1 MPRVLVVTGMTHF
14 GRGGIQRETD
24 RLLISMRAGGAAI
37 ALASD
42 RAPGEYE
49 PSLVGLEHFPL
60 AYPWD
65 AASEHDLSRAIEA
78 FAPDVI
84 HVIGGGARLLTHVT
98 THVSVP
104 VVLTIHCVPPFEQT
118 APAFFGINAGYRM
131 LRNLI
136 RSPRHALWS
145 RVLGAGRFTHAIT
158 HSQAILES
166 ALRAGCAGTKLRNIP
181 LGWEPSPIAS
191 TRVGTN
197 KGATFSIVSVGG
209 MVHHKGHHDTLRA
222 MAAAREH
229 LPHARLTIL
238 GENRQPKYHT
248 WLRRLCTR
256 LGLDDIVTII
266 ADAPEHERASAL
278 ANADLYVQASHEEGF
293 CLSFIEA
300 AGIVPRLVGTRTG
313 AIAAVAGGDPLARVV
328 TPGDPISIAHALR
341 ALSALPASER
351 AIADRVAR
359 LRREF
364 SWAAHAEAHVAI
376 YREAVTESRVLAKGS
391 SRSSLPAAPAPS

>member
-24 RLLISMRAGGAAI
+24 RLLMSLRSSGVGV

-42 RAPGEYE
+42 RAPGVYE
-49 PSLVGLEHFPL
+49 PALKDLAHFPL

-65 AASEHDLSRAIEA
+65 AASEHDLSKAIEDY
-78 FAPDVI
+78 APDVI

-98 THVSVP
+98 THASVP
-104 VVLTIHCVPPFEQT
+104 VILTIHCVPPFEQT
-118 APAFFGINAGYRM
+118 APAFFGMNAAYRT
-131 LRNLI
+131 LRNAM
-136 RSPRHALWS
+136 RWPRHMLWS
-145 RVLGAGRFTHAIT
+145 RLLSSGRFTHAIT

-181 LGWEPSPIAS
+181 LGWEPLPVAS
-191 TRVGTN
+191 SRVGVN
-197 KGATFSIVSVGG
+197 DDATLSIVSVGG

-222 MAAAREH
+222 MAVAREH
-229 LPHARLTIL
+229 LPNARLTIL
-238 GENRQPKYHT
+238 GENRQPKYHA
-248 WLRRLCTR
+248 WLRGLCTR
-256 LGLDDIVTII
+256 LGLDDLVTII
-266 ADAPEHERASAL
+266 VDAPEHERTTAL
-278 ANADLYVQASHEEGF
+278 ANADVYVQASHEEGF

-300 AGIVPRLVGTRTG
+300 ASVVPRLVGTRTG

-328 TPGDPISIAHALR
+328 TPGDPISIAHAMR
-341 ALSALPASER
+341 ALTALPASER

-364 SWAAHAEAHVAI
+364 SWVSHAQAHVAI
-376 YREAVTESRVLAKGS
+376 YREAFTESRVLAEGS

>member
-24 RLLISMRAGGAAI
+24 RLLISMRAGGAAV

-49 PSLVGLEHFPL
+49 PLLEDLTHFPL
-60 AYPWD
+60 AYPWE
-65 AASEHDLSRAIEA
+65 AASEHDLARAIEA
-78 FAPDVI
+78 FAPDLV

-98 THVSVP
+98 THSPVP
-104 VVLTIHCVPPFEQT
+104 VVITIHCVPPFEQT
-118 APAFFGINAGYRM
+118 APAFFGINAAYRT

-191 TRVGTN
+191 TRVGAN
-197 KGATFSIVSVGG
+197 DGATFSIVSVGG
-209 MVHHKGHHDTLRA
+209 MVHHKGHHDSLRA

-229 LPHARLTIL
+229 LPNARLTIL
-238 GENRQPKYHT
+238 GENRQPKYHA
-248 WLRRLCTR
+248 WLRGLSTR

-266 ADAPEHERASAL
+266 ADAPEHERTTAL

-328 TPGDPISIAHALR
+328 TPGDPISIAHAMR
-341 ALSALPASER
+341 ALSTIPASER
-351 AIADRVAR
+351 ALADRVAR

-364 SWAAHAEAHVAI
+364 SWATHAESHAAI
-376 YREAVTESRVLAKGS
+376 YREAISVARAPAESLT
-391 SRSSLPAAPAPS
+391 RSSLPTAPAPS